1 MSSRRSGP
9 FHHPR
14 PASDAPAAAP
24 SEPPPPFPDA
34 PPEAARGLAPD
45 ALARLDA
52 YGREL
57 ATGGVVRGL
66 IGPREVPR
74 LWDRHLLNCAALA
87 ELIQPG
93 ETVADIGTGAG
104 LPGLVLALVRP
115 DLRVILVEPLQR
127 RCDFLA
133 EMIKR
138 FDLGKRVSIRRGK
151 ANAVPPCQA
160 DVVTSRAVAAL
171 DELATW
177 SLPHARVGGR
187 LLAMKGQKAAEELAA
202 AAPVLARWGADTD
215 AAVLACGAWLEAPV
229 QVVRADRRK

>member
-1 MSSRRSGP
+1 MP
-9 FHHPR
+9 QHPR
-14 PASDAPAAAP
+14 SDSAANP
-24 SEPPPPFPDA
+24 PIEPPPPFPA
-34 PPEAARGLAPD
+34 SPQEAARGLAPD

-57 ATGGVVRGL
+57 ATGGVIRGL
-66 IGPREVPR
+66 IGPREVAR

-93 ETVADIGTGAG
+93 ELVADIGTGAG

-138 FDLGKRVSIRRGK
+138 FELGKRVSIRRGK
-151 ANAVPPCQA
+151 AHVVLPCQA

-171 DELATW
+171 DELAAW

-187 LLAMKGQKAAEELAA
+187 LLALKGQRAAEELAA
-202 AAPVLARWGADTD
+202 ALPMLGRWGAESD
-215 AAVLACGAWLEAPV
+215 AGVELCGAAWLETPV
-229 QVVRADRRK
+229 LVVRATRRR